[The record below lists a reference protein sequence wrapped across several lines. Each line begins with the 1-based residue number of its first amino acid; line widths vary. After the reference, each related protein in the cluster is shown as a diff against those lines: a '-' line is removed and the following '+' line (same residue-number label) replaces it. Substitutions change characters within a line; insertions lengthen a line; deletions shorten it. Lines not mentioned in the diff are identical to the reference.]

1 MTRGARAN
9 GATGWGDRVLGLLVL
24 LALITGVPVPAAEHY
39 VVGVENIDY
48 RPYQA
53 GHTGDFEGFGRAL
66 LDAFAAEAGI
76 VFEYRPLPPPR
87 LLASL
92 LQDRID
98 FKYPDDP
105 GWTPEARAGHVI
117 HYSRP
122 VVAYLDGT
130 LVRPE
135 RLEQPASMLRVL
147 GTVVG
152 FTPLAWRAA
161 LDSGAVSLREN
172 ADFSALFQQVL
183 SERVDG
189 AYANVAVARDQSR
202 RLLGHPDAL
211 AFDRRLPSARGDYRL
226 STRHHPEVIERFDR
240 WLVERADRVSAL
252 KERAGLSETDRSR
265 DAVD

>member
-1 MTRGARAN
+1 MPVR
-9 GATGWGDRVLGLLVL
+9 LLLVW
-24 LALITGVPVPAAEHY
+24 LALVAAAPVSAGERYA
-39 VVGVENIDY
+39 VGVENIDY

-53 GHTGDFEGFGRAL
+53 GHTGVFEGFGREL
-66 LDAFAAEAGI
+66 LDAFATEAGI

-105 GWTPEARAGHVI
+105 GWAPEARAGQVI

-122 VVAYLDGT
+122 IVAYLDGT

-135 RLEQPASMLRVL
+135 RLGQPVSMLRVL

-161 LDSGAVSLREN
+161 IESGAVSLREN
-172 ADFSALFQQVL
+172 ADFGALFQQVL
-183 SERVDG
+183 SGRIDG
-189 AYANVAVARDQSR
+189 AYANVAVARDQSQ
-202 RLLGHPDAL
+202 RLFGHPDAL
-211 AFDRRLPSARGDYRL
+211 VFDHRLPFARGDYRL
-226 STRHHPEVIERFDR
+226 STRRHPQVIARFDR
-240 WLVERADRVSAL
+240 WLLDRADRVSEL
-252 KERAGLSETDRSR
+252 KRRAGLSETDPDH
-265 DAVD
+265 DALD

>member
-1 MTRGARAN
+1 MPRAAKPF
-9 GATGWGDRVLGLLVL
+9 GRVLGVLVL
-24 LALITGVPVPAAEHY
+24 LALIAGTPVLAAERY

-53 GHTGDFEGFGRAL
+53 GHTGVFEGFGREL

-92 LQDRID
+92 LQDRVD

-105 GWTPEARAGHVI
+105 GWAPEARAGQVI
-117 HYSRP
+117 HYSQP
-122 VVAYLDGT
+122 IVAYLDGT

-152 FTPLAWRAA
+152 FTPLAWRES
-161 LDSGAVSLREN
+161 LDSGAVTLREN
-172 ADFSALFQQVL
+172 ADFGALFQQVL

-189 AYANVAVARDQSR
+189 AYANVAVARDQSQ
-202 RLLGHPDAL
+202 RLLGRPDAL
-211 AFDRRLPSARGDYRL
+211 VFDRRLPSARGDYRL
-226 STRHHPEVIERFDR
+226 STRRHPEVIERFDR
-240 WLVERADRVSAL
+240 WLVEHADRVSEL
-252 KERAGLSETDRSR
+252 KRRAGL
-265 DAVD
+265 VDESL